1 MKNDKN
7 KEKLENKSEDKIEEV
22 DNSVSSDDSKAEDKV
37 EAANESVSSDDSKA
51 EDKVEAADES
61 VSSDDSKAEDKVEAA
76 DKSKTDKNS
85 DASNTFKLPFIIG
98 KKVGMT
104 QLFSNNGDVFPATVI
119 EAGPCYVTQLKTVDK
134 EGYNS
139 VQIGFV
145 DEKDSKTNKSLLGH
159 YKRSGVA
166 SKKHLKEFRLE
177 KVDRGVEL
185 GLELN
190 IGQYNVGEFLTVT
203 GYSKG
208 RGFAGHMK
216 RHNFSGGRASHG
228 KNSVMRKAGSVG
240 AGTDP
245 GKVWLGTRMAG
256 RMGNDKV
263 SIKNLEVL
271 RLDMENNLIFL
282 KGSIPGPNNNI
293 VYLNKSN

>member
-1 MKNDKN
+1 MENDKN
-7 KEKLENKSEDKIEEV
+7 KEKLENKV
-22 DNSVSSDDSKAEDKV
+22 EDKV
-37 EAANESVSSDDSKA
+37 EAS
-51 EDKVEAADES
+51 DES
-61 VSSDDSKAEDKVEAA
+61 VSSDDSKAEDKVEASDESRA
-76 DKSKTDKNS
+76 DKNS
-85 DASNTFKLPFIIG
+85 DVSNTYKLPFIIG

-119 EAGPCYVTQLKTVDK
+119 EAGPCYVTQLKTADK

-159 YKRSGVA
+159 YKKSGVS

-177 KVDRGVEL
+177 KADKDVEL

-208 RGFAGHMK
+208 RGFAG
-216 RHNFSGGRASHG
+216 
-228 KNSVMRKAGSVG
+228 
-240 AGTDP
+240 
-245 GKVWLGTRMAG
+245 
-256 RMGNDKV
+256 
-263 SIKNLEVL
+263 
-271 RLDMENNLIFL
+271 
-282 KGSIPGPNNNI
+282 
-293 VYLNKSN
+293 